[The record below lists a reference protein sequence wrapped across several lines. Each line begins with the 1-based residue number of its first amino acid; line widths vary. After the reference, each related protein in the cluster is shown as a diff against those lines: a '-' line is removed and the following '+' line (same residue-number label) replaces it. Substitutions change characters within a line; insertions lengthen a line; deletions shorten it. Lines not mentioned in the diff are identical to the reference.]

1 MFNIFK
7 KVKNKVDTSEKDYS
21 LSYDNLAIPEIHKKD
36 SDSEK
41 DDADISSDMVQGDNT
56 DKPHVTYDS
65 VAVPEVHFKRK
76 K

>member
-7 KVKNKVDTSEKDYS
+7 KVKNKVNTSEKDYS

-36 SDSEK
+36 SGSEE
-41 DDADISSDMVQGDNT
+41 DVDISSDMVPGDNT

-65 VAVPEVHFKRK
+65 VAVPEVHFRK
-76 K
+76 NK

>member
-7 KVKNKVDTSEKDYS
+7 RVKNKVSTSKKDYS
-21 LSYDNLAIPEIHKKD
+21 MSYDNLAIPEIHKAE
-36 SDSEK
+36 SQ
-41 DDADISSDMVQGDNT
+41 DDVDISSDMVSAENS
-56 DKPHVTYDS
+56 DKTHVTYDS